1 MWTLYSKDP
10 DHWVP
15 IETIASFKRMR
26 EFEPLG
32 VEWVAEALKLSD
44 FLEVDGTK
52 TKVRR
57 KTEVTEPKD
66 QFQRSIYAVR
76 RPVVLNKLISLHL
89 LRKDLGKKPLPC
101 RQNSKNISTNL
112 VV

>member
-15 IETIASFKRMR
+15 IETIASFKRML

-32 VEWVAEALKLSD
+32 VEWVTEALKLSD
-44 FLEVDGTK
+44 FLEVNEAK

-57 KTEVTEPKD
+57 KTEVTEPRD

-76 RPVVLNKLISLHL
+76 FFVLFSALISLLFCSERTRRRNLHL
-89 LRKDLGKKPLPC
+89 ANRA
-101 RQNSKNISTNL
+101 
-112 VV
+112 

>member
-1 MWTLYSKDP
+1 ML
-10 DHWVP
+10 
-15 IETIASFKRMR
+15 

-44 FLEVDGTK
+44 SLEVDEAK

-57 KTEVTEPKD
+57 KTEVTEPRD

-76 RPVVLNKLISLHL
+76 FSVLFNALISLPFFSERVRRRRNSHL
-89 LRKDLGKKPLPC
+89 ANRA
-101 RQNSKNISTNL
+101 
-112 VV
+112 